1 MCVVVWLF
9 DLQPNEAATLRLGF
23 SSADARA
30 AAAGLQQLGALGAMR
45 RAQVAKQLLDQT
57 YPDTQPQ
64 DYDQVALVVG

>member
-45 RAQVAKQLLDQT
+45 RAQVAKQLLD
-57 YPDTQPQ
+57 
-64 DYDQVALVVG
+64 